1 MEWVAQ
7 LPRLESLS
15 LEYTPVTDT
24 GFAKL
29 AALTSLSELHL
40 DHTEITDA
48 SVKGLTS
55 LRNLK
60 YVDVYHTSISEQG
73 FNSLHKALPACRI
86 NWSLDAARRERRT

>member
-7 LPRLESLS
+7 LPRVESLS
-15 LEYTPVTDT
+15 LEYTPVSDA
-24 GFAKL
+24 GFARL
-29 AALTSLSELHL
+29 ARIASLTELHL

-48 SVKGLTS
+48 SVKSLTN
-55 LRNLK
+55 LHNLK

-73 FNSLHKALPACRI
+73 FNSLHKALPGCRI

>member
-1 MEWVAQ
+1 MEWIAQ

-15 LEYTPVTDT
+15 LEYTPVTDA
-24 GFAKL
+24 GFARL
-29 AALTSLSELHL
+29 ANLTSLSELHL

-48 SVKGLTS
+48 SVKALGG

-60 YVDVYHTSISEQG
+60 YIDVYHTSISEQG
-73 FNSLHKALPACRI
+73 FNSLQKTLPGCRI